1 MSRGKKEPIQV
12 VCLKCRYTQIVYLPL
27 DDLPLC
33 PECGTRMVIQELL
46 DEGKSY

>member
-1 MSRGKKEPIQV
+1 MSRVKKEPIQV